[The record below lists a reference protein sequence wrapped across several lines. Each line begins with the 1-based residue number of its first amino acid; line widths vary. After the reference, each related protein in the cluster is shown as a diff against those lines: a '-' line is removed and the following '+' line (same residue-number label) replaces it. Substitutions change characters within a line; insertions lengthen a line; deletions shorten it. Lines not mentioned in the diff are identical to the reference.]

1 MNLRPADHSDLPTLF
16 AIHRSVFRAHIEQLW
31 GWDEAW
37 QRQNFAAECAAAIT
51 SVVEVGGQT
60 IGYLQVLEQDSHLYV
75 QNIALSAD
83 HQGQGIGS
91 QLLRDLQS
99 QAAARRL
106 PLRLGAFRSNAAA
119 LSLYRRL
126 GFRQTGETPTHT
138 EMEWTADEPDMPAA
152 EDNNA
157 VLQHYFNASA
167 PLLAR
172 HPQLLAPSEVL
183 EQTAQLGFHPL
194 VQQLGCYVLDDANT
208 SDHHLLATRSPLAGC
223 VVFLSHDGDT
233 RAVFDSAA
241 SFLVAVQEAQPSDQ
255 EVPDLHPLLSPLA
268 PDQAALAAFMHQ
280 LLDDQTLN
288 EVLVALI
295 PSLHLQDTALLRRML
310 DDEDFYL
317 GEAVAMAIEKCP
329 SPALLPLAHQAAA
342 HAHPQVARA
351 GKLAVQRIHQLG
363 QRPR

>member
-51 SVVEVGGQT
+51 SVVEVDGQT

-91 QLLRDLQS
+91 QLLKDLQS

-119 LSLYRRL
+119 LSLYQRL

-233 RAVFDSAA
+233 RAVFDSATG
-241 SFLVAVQEAQPSDQ
+241 FLAAVQQAQASGR
-255 EVPDLHPLLSPLA
+255 EVSDLHPALSPLA
-268 PDQAALAAFMHQ
+268 PDQAALAAFIHQ
-280 LLDDQTLN
+280 LLDDETCN
-288 EVLVALI
+288 EVVAALI
-295 PSLHLQDTALLRRML
+295 PSLDLEDHHLLRRML

-317 GEAVAMAIEKCP
+317 GEAVAMAIQKRP
-329 SPALLPLAHQAAA
+329 SQALLPMAQRAAA
-342 HAHPQVARA
+342 HAHPQVAQA
-351 GKLAVQRIHQLG
+351 GKLAAKWIRHWA
-363 QRPR
+363 

>member
-16 AIHRSVFRAHIEQLW
+16 AIHRSVFRAHIKQLW

-119 LSLYRRL
+119 LSLYQRL

-194 VQQLGCYVLDDANT
+194 VQQLGCYVLDDANS

-233 RAVFDSAA
+233 RAVFESATG
-241 SFLVAVQEAQPSDQ
+241 FLAAVQQAQASGR
-255 EVPDLHPLLSPLA
+255 EVSDLHPALSPLA
-268 PDQAALAAFMHQ
+268 PDQAALAAFIHQ
-280 LLDDQTLN
+280 LLDEETCN
-288 EVLVALI
+288 EVVAALI
-295 PSLHLQDTALLRRML
+295 PSFDLEDHHLLRRML

-317 GEAVAMAIEKCP
+317 GEAVAMAIQKRP
-329 SPALLPLAHQAAA
+329 SQALLPMAQRAAA
-342 HAHPQVARA
+342 HAHPQVAQA
-351 GKLAVQRIHQLG
+351 GKLAAKWIRQWT
-363 QRPR
+363 

>member
-1 MNLRPADHSDLPTLF
+1 MNLRPADHSDVPTLF

-51 SVVEVGGQT
+51 SVVEVDGQT

-91 QLLRDLQS
+91 QLLKDLQS

-119 LSLYRRL
+119 LSLYQRL

-233 RAVFDSAA
+233 RAVFDSATG
-241 SFLVAVQEAQPSDQ
+241 FLAAVQQAQASGR
-255 EVPDLHPLLSPLA
+255 EVSDLHPALSPLA
-268 PDQAALAAFMHQ
+268 PDQAALAAFIGRG
-280 LLDDQTLN
+280 D
-288 EVLVALI
+288 
-295 PSLHLQDTALLRRML
+295 LQ
-310 DDEDFYL
+310 
-317 GEAVAMAIEKCP
+317 
-329 SPALLPLAHQAAA
+329 
-342 HAHPQVARA
+342 
-351 GKLAVQRIHQLG
+351 
-363 QRPR
+363 